1 MFGSVMS
8 SPPRSWRSCP
18 SFGRWASSISSP
30 IKQLDRLAAP
40 LATCSASAPAML
52 RCGNDAVDL
61 ENGRSSKFSRATQR
75 PATLAGRQGDRP
87 VSNQGRSTA
96 VVGAAGAGNAEVME
110 LAPNAARFRRFA
122 VFLVLWCRAKGARH
136 SERREGWL
144 GAKFDLDSDSAQV
157 VDGSACRMIVQSSDD
172 FSM

>member
-1 MFGSVMS
+1 
-8 SPPRSWRSCP
+8 
-18 SFGRWASSISSP
+18 
-30 IKQLDRLAAP
+30 
-40 LATCSASAPAML
+40 ML

-61 ENGRSSKFSRATQR
+61 EIGRSSKFSRATQR
-75 PATLAGRQGDRP
+75 PATLAGRQGE
-87 VSNQGRSTA
+87 NQGWSTA
-96 VVGAAGAGNAEVME
+96 VAGAAGNAEVME

-144 GAKFDLDSDSAQV
+144 GAKFDFDSDSAQG

>member
-1 MFGSVMS
+1 MDARGDEGHQSQEGRFSHQVAKPAELS
-8 SPPRSWRSCP
+8 KACP
-18 SFGRWASSISSP
+18 ACA
-30 IKQLDRLAAP
+30 LDADSQP
-40 LATCSASAPAML
+40 
-52 RCGNDAVDL
+52 
-61 ENGRSSKFSRATQR
+61 EEW
-75 PATLAGRQGDRP
+75 RQGDRP
-87 VSNQGRSTA
+87 VSNRSTA

-110 LAPNAARFRRFA
+110 LAPNAARFRCFA

-136 SERREGWL
+136 SERRKGWL